1 MEWSVIVFCY
11 NEAPSIRRVVS
22 QAVALLEDRGADYE
36 IILVN
41 DGSTD
46 DTAAVCREL
55 SAQYP
60 FFRSIDHPK
69 NMGIGTALQTGYRAA
84 KKKYI
89 CAIPGDG
96 QFNIELLREI
106 PPFEENVFYSFYRKK
121 TNYNYYRSV
130 LTWGNRTFNS
140 LLLGVNLRDVNWIK
154 VYTRDQLALASLKL
168 SSSLIETEIC
178 AKLIHLNIKPIELQS
193 DYLARSSGTPK
204 GGSLKT
210 LLQALKETIKLVG
223 EVKKFKR
230 INGR

>member
-60 FFRSIDHPK
+60 FFRSI
-69 NMGIGTALQTGYRAA
+69 AA